1 MGAAASVRCNKFN
14 LPLIVLTAFFLV
26 LALFSCGQNATD
38 EIEDD
43 HWCDP
48 FDLLRCG
55 PCRFTPPCKCNVSCR
70 RVGINEQ
77 TALSN
82 VFVKLKAPQ
91 LGDDVHSL
99 ARILARQKISDDAVA
114 LQKRNGEASPEVLFF
129 LFWRKRLAWM

>member
-1 MGAAASVRCNKFN
+1 MQLTGSKMTIGEFH
-14 LPLIVLTAFFLV
+14 LMIHFLI
-26 LALFSCGQNATD
+26 
-38 EIEDD
+38 
-43 HWCDP
+43 
-48 FDLLRCG
+48 RCG
-55 PCRFTPPCKCNVSCR
+55 PCRFTPPCKCNVSWR

-129 LFWRKRLAWM
+129 SFLAETFGMDVTTRVAPAAWW